1 MPVFDIETDNLLED
15 ATRIHVL
22 SYSTSDGVKSITDY
36 DEMREW
42 FLYQD
47 ILIGHNIYRFDIPVV
62 EKLLGIK
69 VSAKIVD
76 TLALSW
82 YLNFDRQRHGLEWYG
97 EDYGI
102 PKPKVSDWN
111 DQPIEVYIH
120 RCEED
125 VKINLRLWNDLQRK
139 LRILY
144 PEDSDY
150 DRFLNYLMFKME
162 CAAEQERIGWRLDV
176 AKAQGHYEELLAFK
190 TEKEQELIR
199 AMPKVP
205 VYKEHNK
212 PKVMFKKD
220 GSLSSHGKTWLNK
233 LIEAKL
239 PHDTKG
245 PINLLEGYED
255 GNPNSSQQV
264 KDWLYGLGW
273 KPQTFKYV
281 KENDGTERA
290 IPQVNDEGE
299 LCESVK
305 ELSSKDPAIELL
317 EGLSVINHRLAIF
330 KSFLDC
336 ERNGYVKAQINGL
349 TNTMRFKHSKPLVN
363 LPGVHQAWGKEI
375 RGCLI
380 APDDDHVLV
389 GTDMVSLEDNTK
401 RHYMQPLDPKYVEEM
416 SQEGFDPH
424 LNLALFAGVVT
435 QAQIDQHNKG
445 EISLKDIRKKYK
457 AANYS
462 CIYGVGAAKLA
473 RSLSI
478 SKKEAEQLI
487 EAYWKRNWAIKKV
500 SEQQKIKITGPY
512 MWLQNPVSGFWHNLR
527 AEKDAF
533 STLNQ
538 STGVFCFDT
547 WVAFCRKAGL
557 QNCGQFH
564 DETISP
570 VEKGKE
576 EWAMDVQKQAIA
588 KTNMKL
594 KLNVQLDVSPQ
605 FGSTYAEIH

>member
-15 ATRIHVL
+15 ATRIHVV
-22 SYSTSDGVKSITDY
+22 SYSTPDGVKSIVDY
-36 DEMREW
+36 EEMREW
-42 FLYQD
+42 FLCQD
-47 ILIGHNIYRFDIPVV
+47 VLIGHNIYRFDIPVV

-69 VSAKIVD
+69 IKAKLID

-82 YLNFDRQRHGLEWYG
+82 YLNFDRVRHGLEWYG
-97 EDYGI
+97 VDYGI
-102 PKPKVSDWN
+102 PKPKIDDWQN
-111 DQPIEVYIH
+111 LTIEQYCH

-125 VKINLRLWNDLQRK
+125 VKINQKLWGDLQRK
-139 LRILY
+139 LDILY
-144 PEDSDY
+144 PDASEK
-150 DRFLNYLMFKME
+150 DRFVSYLMFKME
-162 CAAEQERIGWRLDV
+162 CAAEQERVGWRLDV
-176 AKAQGHYEELLAFK
+176 EKAQRHHDELLQLK
-190 TEKEQELIR
+190 SEKEAELVK

-205 VYKEHNK
+205 VYKEYSK
-212 PKVMFKKD
+212 PKIMFKKD
-220 GSLSSHGKTWLNK
+220 GSISALGKTWLDR
-233 LIEAKL
+233 LVEAKM

-245 PINLLEGYED
+245 PIRVLDSYED
-255 GNPNSSQQV
+255 GNPNSPEQV
-264 KDWLYGLGW
+264 KQWLYGLGW

-281 KENDGTERA
+281 KEDNGSERA
-290 IPQVNDEGE
+290 IPQVHDDGD

-305 ELSSKDPAIELL
+305 ELVEKDPAIEVL
-317 EGLSVINHRLAIF
+317 EGLSVINHRLGIF
-330 KSFLDC
+330 RSFLECHRD
-336 ERNGYVKAQINGL
+336 GWVKAQINGL

-363 LPGVHQAWGKEI
+363 LPGVHQPWGKEI

-380 APDDDHVLV
+380 APDDNQVLL

-435 QAQIDQHNKG
+435 QEQIDQHNRG

-462 CIYGVGAAKLA
+462 CIYGVGAPKLA
-473 RSLSI
+473 RTLGI
-478 SKKEAEQLI
+478 PKKEAEQLI
-487 EAYWKRNWAIKKV
+487 EAYWKRNWAIKRV
-500 SEQQKIKITGPY
+500 SETQKIKVTGPY
-512 MWLQNPVSGFWHNLR
+512 MWLKNPVSGFWHNLR

-570 VEKGKE
+570 VEKGNE
-576 EWAMDVQKQAIA
+576 EWAMEIQKQAIA

-594 KLNVQLDVSPQ
+594 KLNIQLDVSPQ
-605 FGSTYAEIH
+605 CGVNYAEIH